1 MAEEEKDN
9 IEETTEATE
18 STETKEEASRPEYVP
33 EKFWDDKSKEIKY
46 EDAFK
51 SYNELETAFGKKVED
66 LSATIRKEIETDSI
80 KNRPETSDKYE
91 IKLPEEMSKWGLED
105 VNDNPITKWWRDVA
119 WNAGFD
125 NDTFN
130 KGIEEYF
137 KMQLNNAPTYDKEI
151 EKMGENGKARVDA
164 VDKWL
169 ANNLDDNEYNSI
181 TQIITTKEGFEVV
194 EKLYKLA
201 QDAPIPMNQEQPA
214 DAQDRKQKEAEVKK
228 MMQDPK
234 YYDVRKRDPAWV
246 AKVDNTFRQL
256 FPEKE

>member
-18 STETKEEASRPEYVP
+18 
-33 EKFWDDKSKEIKY
+33 
-46 EDAFK
+46 
-51 SYNELETAFGKKVED
+51 
-66 LSATIRKEIETDSI
+66 
-80 KNRPETSDKYE
+80 
-91 IKLPEEMSKWGLED
+91 LED

-137 KMQLNNAPTYDKEI
+137 RMQLNNAPTYDKEI